1 MYKLLLATRYLRTR
15 TIALVSIISVT
26 LGVATMIVVNSVM
39 AGFSGEMQDR
49 LRGLLSDVAIITH
62 NSDGFQNPEEVME
75 VVRKAWGNEIV
86 AMTPTVEM
94 WGMMTFHVMGQDEQ
108 RPVRIVGIVPEG
120 KNQVSPLAEYLLSR
134 QANDLSNRA
143 KPDGPEVPLDA
154 PVNWELT
161 KSARN
166 FRDDLVHIEYLRRPE
181 TLPIGQ
187 EPSAAPV
194 QTAEA
199 DKNTVPDSPLYDAEN
214 PWESEVQNATP
225 IDPRLPQAARVYIGA
240 GLVSYPQRN
249 RETGETDVRVLVNAG
264 DDVTIST
271 LKAGTPQPVSFKATV
286 VDLFKCGMSEYDSN
300 LVFCNI
306 EELQRVRGML
316 VPPDPTH
323 PHENLDWKKGS
334 ISSIQ
339 IKLKDYSKA
348 PLVVQRLRDELAGW
362 GVTVET
368 WEQQQGPLLQA
379 VAVEAA
385 ILNVLLFL
393 IIAVAGFGILAIF
406 FMIVVEKTRD
416 IGIMKALGAS
426 SKGIMSI
433 FVLYGLT
440 LGIVG
445 SGAGVILGLLIVRNI
460 DHVESC
466 ISWILGHKVF
476 DETIYYFHEV
486 PTQVNPLT
494 VIWVALGA
502 VAIAVLAS
510 ILPARRAAA
519 LQPVQA
525 LRWE

>member
-1 MYKLLLATRYLRTR
+1 MYKLLLATRYLKTR

-62 NSDGFQNPEEVME
+62 NSDGFQNPEEIMD
-75 VVRKAWGNEIV
+75 VVNNAFGADVV

-108 RPVRIVGIVPEG
+108 RPVRIVGIIPEG

-134 QANDLSNRA
+134 QANDLSNRP
-143 KPDGPEVPLDA
+143 KPDGPEVPLNA
-154 PVNWELT
+154 PVNWDLT
-161 KSARN
+161 ASALDYRSDIVQHQ
-166 FRDDLVHIEYLRRPE
+166 FLQRPE
-181 TLPIGQ
+181 TLPV
-187 EPSAAPV
+187 EPGTGAKPV
-194 QTAEA
+194 QVAEGESA
-199 DKNTVPDSPLYDAEN
+199 TVTDAPMYDAEN
-214 PWESEVQNATP
+214 PWAPAGAHVQSF
-225 IDPRLPQAARVYIGA
+225 DPKQAQPCCVFIGA
-240 GLVSYPQRN
+240 GLVSYPMRN
-249 RETGETDVRVLVNAG
+249 RETGETDVRQLVHAG

-306 EELQRVRGML
+306 EQLQKARGML
-316 VPPDPTH
+316 TPPDPTH
-323 PHENLDWKKGS
+323 PNENLDWRKGS

-339 IKLKDYSKA
+339 IKLKDYSMA
-348 PLVVQRLRDELAGW
+348 PLVVQRLRDELVGL

-426 SKGIMSI
+426 SRGIMSI

-445 SGAGVILGLLIVRNI
+445 SGAGVILGLVIVKNI
-460 DHVESC
+460 DAIEHL
-466 ISWILGHKVF
+466 ISVILGHKVF

-486 PTQVNPLT
+486 PTQINPLT

>member
-1 MYKLLLATRYLRTR
+1 MYKLLLATRYLKTR

-62 NSDGFQNPEEVME
+62 NSDGFQNPEEIMAIVN
-75 VVRKAWGNEIV
+75 RAWGAEVV

-108 RPVRIVGIVPEG
+108 RPVRIVGIIPEG

-134 QANDLSNRA
+134 QGNDLSNRP
-143 KPDGPEVPLDA
+143 KPDGPEVPLSAPVSWELSPSAISYRNDMALHQSLRIPAILPATQEPVQVAESEPSTVSDA
-154 PVNWELT
+154 PM
-161 KSARN
+161 
-166 FRDDLVHIEYLRRPE
+166 
-181 TLPIGQ
+181 
-187 EPSAAPV
+187 
-194 QTAEA
+194 
-199 DKNTVPDSPLYDAEN
+199 YDAEN
-214 PWESEVQNATP
+214 PWGTSESTAAPV
-225 IDPRLPQAARVYIGA
+225 DPSQPLPACVYIGA

-249 RETGETDVRVLVNAG
+249 RETGETDVRVLVHAG

-306 EELQRVRGML
+306 EQMQKARGML
-316 VPPDPTH
+316 TPPDPTH
-323 PHENLDWKKGS
+323 PNENLDWRKGS
-334 ISSIQ
+334 ISAIQ

-348 PLVVQRLRDELAGW
+348 PLVVQRLRDELAGM

-379 VAVEAA
+379 VAIEAA

-426 SKGIMSI
+426 SRGIMSI

-440 LGIVG
+440 LGVVG

-460 DHVESC
+460 DAVESG

-476 DETIYYFHEV
+476 DETIYYFHQV
-486 PTQVNPLT
+486 PTQVNPFT
-494 VIWVALGA
+494 VVWVAIGA
-502 VAIAVLAS
+502 VAIAVMAS